1 MIVTDGL
8 VAGYSAR
15 SEPVLRGIDL
25 RVGRGESVAV
35 MGRSGSGKSTLL
47 YALAGI
53 LPISSGVVEVAGER
67 VWDLPDRV
75 RTRHRLSR
83 LGFVFQFPEMVP
95 ELSLAENVALPLELL
110 GRSRREARARAVSVL
125 ESVGIDALTAG
136 RRVGQVSGGQA
147 QRAAVARAIATQPAV
162 VLADEPT
169 GALDSATAAEVLDVV
184 CSAAATAGA
193 ALVVVT
199 HDDLVASRM
208 DRVIR
213 LQDGRI
219 VR

>member
-8 VAGYSAR
+8 VAGYGAG

-67 VWDLPDRV
+67 VWDLPDRA

-83 LGFVFQFPEMVP
+83 LGFVFEFPEMVP

-110 GRSRREARARAVSVL
+110 RPVRGHCGPPSAHQCRPITATELRESGAR
-125 ESVGIDALTAG
+125 
-136 RRVGQVSGGQA
+136 
-147 QRAAVARAIATQPAV
+147 
-162 VLADEPT
+162 
-169 GALDSATAAEVLDVV
+169 
-184 CSAAATAGA
+184 
-193 ALVVVT
+193 
-199 HDDLVASRM
+199 M
-208 DRVIR
+208 
-213 LQDGRI
+213 
-219 VR
+219 